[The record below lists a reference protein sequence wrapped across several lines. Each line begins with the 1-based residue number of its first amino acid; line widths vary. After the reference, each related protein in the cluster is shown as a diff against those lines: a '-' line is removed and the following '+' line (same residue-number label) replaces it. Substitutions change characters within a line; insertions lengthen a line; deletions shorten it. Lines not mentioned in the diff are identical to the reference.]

1 MVAAYLLDNCF
12 GEEKIISKPEIV
24 NVPFNE
30 GLSDRF
36 LSSFS
41 FLLKKAFELIERVN
55 MF

>member
-30 GLSDRF
+30 ELRDRF
-36 LSSFS
+36 LGSFS
-41 FLLKKAFELIERVN
+41 FPLSKRLANYSKE
-55 MF
+55 